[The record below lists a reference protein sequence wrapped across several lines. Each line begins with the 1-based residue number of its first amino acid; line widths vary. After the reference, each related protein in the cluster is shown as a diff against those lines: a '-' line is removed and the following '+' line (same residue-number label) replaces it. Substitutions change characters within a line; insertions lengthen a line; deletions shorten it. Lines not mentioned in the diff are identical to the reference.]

1 MLYGNQAEGEII
13 DFKYYHAASDQ
24 VFCLNETIEFQSDMI
39 IGNALAP
46 FEFNINEDFILG
58 CTDATACNYN
68 PESNFNDGSCEYAE
82 NNYDCNGECLNDSD
96 GDSICDESD
105 PCEGT
110 SNEDLDNDGLCN
122 ELDSCI
128 GFENIDDDGDGIC
141 NDYDP
146 CFGFDNVDA
155 DGDLSLIHI

>member
-1 MLYGNQAEGEII
+1 MINGEYIGSEEDILAGFVNNELRGKVSGLIFPLTEEIVFSLMLYGNQAEGEII

-96 GDSICDESD
+96 GDSSCDESYR
-105 PCEGT
+105 CE
-110 SNEDLDNDGLCN
+110 
-122 ELDSCI
+122 
-128 GFENIDDDGDGIC
+128 
-141 NDYDP
+141 
-146 CFGFDNVDA
+146 
-155 DGDLSLIHI
+155 